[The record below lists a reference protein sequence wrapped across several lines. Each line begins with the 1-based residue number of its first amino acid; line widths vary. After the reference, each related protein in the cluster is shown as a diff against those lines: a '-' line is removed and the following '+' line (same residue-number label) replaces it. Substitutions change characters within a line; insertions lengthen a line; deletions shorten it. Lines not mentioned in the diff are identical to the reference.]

1 MGCQLSSTNVVRPK
15 DVYDAAS
22 LSKTDS
28 GIVSLDVESLQRIAR
43 GRNPELK
50 DSFSFNKKPK
60 TSTIVDKKPLTRK
73 LSLQSYRSSISTDSG
88 MG

>member
-15 DVYDAAS
+15 DVYDATS

-28 GIVSLDVESLQRIAR
+28 GIVSLDIESLQRIAH
-43 GRNPELK
+43 GKNPELK
-50 DSFSFNKKPK
+50 ESFSFNKKPK
-60 TSTIVDKKPLTRK
+60 SSTIVDKKPLVRK
-73 LSLQSYRSSISTDSG
+73 LSLQSYHSTVSTDSG